1 MIFGKGINITQQ
13 TVNDTVRRWFALPL
27 FAGLLWA
34 LLMLVFT
41 DYAVW
46 HWFTLPSS
54 LIIVGCDFIER
65 NAPKDFSSSFLPL
78 LELRL
83 IGFFSR
89 FLLDQ
94 TAIANS

>member
-1 MIFGKGINITQQ
+1 
-13 TVNDTVRRWFALPL
+13 VWYWFALPL
-27 FAGLLWA
+27 FADLPWA
-34 LLMLVFT
+34 LLTWSSLMML
-41 DYAVW
+41 W

-94 TAIANS
+94 TAIANSWMVFVSGLSYHGRFL